1 MTTQVTEQFSTNSF
15 KVKMELIQNTSLYSR
30 WQVFACSTTLHG
42 LRHVFEKSYSIA
54 KRVIWLLLLWSSSAA
69 FLYLLSVSV
78 RKFKSK
84 PMKTVVSQT
93 TPADGLKFPA
103 VTICNLNKFM
113 KSKIDVADED
123 ENFAKMGLN
132 ISGCSE
138 IRQVRGNLTC
148 GQALL
153 CAYVWYGT
161 VLVNGCNETMRQNI
175 IKALNHS
182 SDRLF
187 NEEEFLSQYG
197 HDMAS
202 MFVLYCRFMKEN
214 TCSDK
219 DFVPILTQ
227 YGLCHT
233 FNSGQNNSVLHA
245 ILEGPDLGLN
255 IVLDVQLNEST
266 LSEFSTGLKVIVHDQ
281 NTFVNRHSGFNILPG
296 THASVA
302 LKLRKVSYWYNTL
315 GGRPPYMG
323 YIGMYGPKVYG
334 FQPFWSEM
342 QGIDFGYFGHK

>member
-1 MTTQVTEQFSTNSF
+1 MTTQVTEQFSSNSC
-15 KVKMELIQNTSLYSR
+15 KVKMELTPNQRHYSR
-30 WQVFACSTTLHG
+30 WEAFACTTTLHG
-42 LRHVFEKSYSIA
+42 LRHVFIKSYSIA
-54 KRVIWLLLLWSSSAA
+54 KRVMWLLLLWSASGT
-69 FLYLLSVSV
+69 FFYLLSVSV
-78 RKFKSK
+78 RKFLSK
-84 PMKTVVSQT
+84 PMKTVVSQA
-93 TPADGLKFPA
+93 TPAEGLKFPA

-113 KSKIDVADED
+113 RSKIDVADED
-123 ENFAKMGLN
+123 EKFAQMGLN

-138 IRQVRGNLTC
+138 IREVRGNLTC

-153 CAYVWYGT
+153 CAYTEYGT
-161 VLVNGCNETMRQNI
+161 VLVNGCNDTTRQNI

-187 NEEEFLSQYG
+187 NEEEFLSKYG

-202 MFVLYCRFMKEN
+202 MFVLYCRFMEHQA
-214 TCSDK
+214 CSDK

-233 FNSGQNNSVLHA
+233 FNSGQNNSVLYS
-245 ILEGPDLGLN
+245 ILEGPDFGLN
-255 IVLDVQLNEST
+255 IVLDLQLNEST

-302 LKLRKVSYWYNTL
+302 VKMRKVSYWYNFTPL
-315 GGRPPYMG
+315 KY
-323 YIGMYGPKVYG
+323 
-334 FQPFWSEM
+334 Q
-342 QGIDFGYFGHK
+342 

>member
-1 MTTQVTEQFSTNSF
+1 MKSEQVSEVPSDTMTTQETSEQCPTNSF
-15 KVKMELIQNTSLYSR
+15 KAKMELIQNWSQYTR
-30 WQVFACSTTLHG
+30 WEAFAYSTTLHG
-42 LRHVFEKSYSIA
+42 LRHVFDKSYSIA
-54 KRVIWLLLLWSSSAA
+54 KRVIWLLVSWSAA
-69 FLYLLSVSV
+69 ATFLYLLSVSV
-78 RKFKSK
+78 RKFMSK
-84 PMKTVVSQT
+84 PMKTVVSQA
-93 TPADGLKFPA
+93 TPAGGLKFPA

-113 KSKIDVADED
+113 KSKVDVTDED

-161 VLVNGCNETMRQNI
+161 VLVNSCNETTRQNI

-182 SDRLF
+182 SERLF
-187 NEEEFLSQYG
+187 NEEEFLSKYG

-202 MFVLYCRFMKEN
+202 MFVLYCRFMTVD

-219 DFVPILTQ
+219 DFVPVLTQ

-233 FNSGQNNSVLHA
+233 FNSGQNKPVLHS

-255 IVLDVQLNEST
+255 IVLDVQQNEST

-302 LKLRKVSYWYNTL
+302 VKLRKVSYWYNT
-315 GGRPPYMG
+315 
-323 YIGMYGPKVYG
+323 
-334 FQPFWSEM
+334 
-342 QGIDFGYFGHK
+342 QGNNPL